1 MANFNSIYLFYVFIG
16 LSAAMFAEGVYLLVY
31 SNASY
36 RKKINRRLK
45 VMSDKTDRESVLVQ
59 LRRERG
65 LTSGGDY
72 RLPVVNLNQL
82 LLQSGLSIGLGL
94 LALLILLGMVAMFAA
109 VLFFHG
115 TLTQAT
121 IATLVGGVALPPLVL
136 RILRN
141 RRQKKFSAQFP
152 NAIDMIV
159 RSLRAG
165 HPVPIAITMVGKEM
179 PDPIGS
185 EFGIVS
191 DEMTYGSDLET
202 AMRNLYFRVGI
213 DDLPLFVTAVA
224 IQRSTGGNLGE
235 ILENLSSV
243 IRDRFKMRRKIRAL
257 AAEGRASA
265 LILSSLPIG
274 MFAVIHFLV
283 PSFCKRLGSEPDEN
297 RSHPRR
303 LLDERRQFH
312 HVPHGQL
319 QDLTMDTVVTV
330 FGNMLQD
337 GNTMVMGLLVFL
349 AAGTLAF
356 SVMAAIRVRGSVKR
370 RTERILTD
378 EERKAN
384 HSRSLQ
390 HSSQKTVASLIEY
403 TTKHYGSANDENM
416 KVLRRRLVQAG
427 IYDPRGVAFFFIA
440 RTALAVGLA
449 AAIFMLLPLV
459 RSSGG
464 TFLWLMVIAGGV
476 AGYVGPSMYID
487 KRISARKLEHRSGF
501 PDFMDLLV
509 VCADSGL
516 SMEASFERVSRELGP
531 SYPSLT
537 ANIHLTNLEI
547 RAGRPLKEALEHFAD
562 RLALE
567 ESRAFATLINQSI
580 DLGSS
585 ITDAMRVYS
594 DDMRHKRLS
603 MAEEKAYALPAKL
616 AVPMMVCIFPVLF
629 VVILLPVIV
638 RLHMNG
644 YF

>member
-1 MANFNSIYLFYVFIG
+1 
-16 LSAAMFAEGVYLLVY
+16 
-31 SNASY
+31 
-36 RKKINRRLK
+36 
-45 VMSDKTDRESVLVQ
+45 
-59 LRRERG
+59 
-65 LTSGGDY
+65 
-72 RLPVVNLNQL
+72 
-82 LLQSGLSIGLGL
+82 
-94 LALLILLGMVAMFAA
+94 
-109 VLFFHG
+109 
-115 TLTQAT
+115 
-121 IATLVGGVALPPLVL
+121 
-136 RILRN
+136 
-141 RRQKKFSAQFP
+141 
-152 NAIDMIV
+152 
-159 RSLRAG
+159 
-165 HPVPIAITMVGKEM
+165 
-179 PDPIGS
+179 
-185 EFGIVS
+185 
-191 DEMTYGSDLET
+191 
-202 AMRNLYFRVGI
+202 
-213 DDLPLFVTAVA
+213 
-224 IQRSTGGNLGE
+224 
-235 ILENLSSV
+235 
-243 IRDRFKMRRKIRAL
+243 
-257 AAEGRASA
+257 
-265 LILSSLPIG
+265 
-274 MFAVIHFLV
+274 
-283 PSFCKRLGSEPDEN
+283 
-297 RSHPRR
+297 
-303 LLDERRQFH
+303 
-312 HVPHGQL
+312 
-319 QDLTMDTVVTV
+319 MDTIVAV
-330 FGNMLQD
+330 FGNMLND
-337 GNTMVMGLLVFL
+337 SNTMVMGLLVFL

-370 RTERILTD
+370 RTDRILTD
-378 EERKAN
+378 DERKAN
-384 HSRSLQ
+384 QSRSLQ
-390 HSSQKTVASLIEY
+390 HSSQKTVATLIEY

-449 AAIFMLLPLV
+449 AAVFMLLPLV
-459 RSSGG
+459 RSGGG
-464 TFLWLMVIAGGV
+464 TFMWLMVIAGGV

-487 KRISARKLEHRSGF
+487 KRISKRKLEHRSGF

-516 SMEASFERVSRELGP
+516 SMEASLERVSRELGP

-603 MAEEKAYALPAKL
+603 IAEEKAYALPAKL

>member
-1 MANFNSIYLFYVFIG
+1 
-16 LSAAMFAEGVYLLVY
+16 
-31 SNASY
+31 
-36 RKKINRRLK
+36 
-45 VMSDKTDRESVLVQ
+45 
-59 LRRERG
+59 
-65 LTSGGDY
+65 
-72 RLPVVNLNQL
+72 
-82 LLQSGLSIGLGL
+82 
-94 LALLILLGMVAMFAA
+94 
-109 VLFFHG
+109 
-115 TLTQAT
+115 
-121 IATLVGGVALPPLVL
+121 
-136 RILRN
+136 
-141 RRQKKFSAQFP
+141 
-152 NAIDMIV
+152 
-159 RSLRAG
+159 
-165 HPVPIAITMVGKEM
+165 
-179 PDPIGS
+179 
-185 EFGIVS
+185 
-191 DEMTYGSDLET
+191 
-202 AMRNLYFRVGI
+202 
-213 DDLPLFVTAVA
+213 
-224 IQRSTGGNLGE
+224 
-235 ILENLSSV
+235 
-243 IRDRFKMRRKIRAL
+243 
-257 AAEGRASA
+257 
-265 LILSSLPIG
+265 
-274 MFAVIHFLV
+274 
-283 PSFCKRLGSEPDEN
+283 
-297 RSHPRR
+297 
-303 LLDERRQFH
+303 
-312 HVPHGQL
+312 
-319 QDLTMDTVVTV
+319 MDTVVTV

-337 GNTMVMGLLVFL
+337 SNTMVMGLLVFL

-356 SVMAAIRVRGSVKR
+356 SVMAAVRVRGSVKR

-384 HSRSLQ
+384 YSRSLQ
-390 HSSQKTVASLIEY
+390 HSSRKTVAKLIES

-449 AAIFMLLPLV
+449 AAVFLLLPLV
-459 RSSGG
+459 RPTGG
-464 TFLWLMVIAGGV
+464 TFFWLMVMAGGV
-476 AGYVGPSMYID
+476 AGYVGPSVYID

-516 SMEASFERVSRELGP
+516 SLEASFERVARELGP

-603 MAEEKAYALPAKL
+603 IAEEKAYALPAKL

-629 VVILLPVIV
+629 VIILLPVIV
-638 RLHMNG
+638 RLHING

>member
-1 MANFNSIYLFYVFIG
+1 
-16 LSAAMFAEGVYLLVY
+16 
-31 SNASY
+31 
-36 RKKINRRLK
+36 
-45 VMSDKTDRESVLVQ
+45 
-59 LRRERG
+59 
-65 LTSGGDY
+65 
-72 RLPVVNLNQL
+72 
-82 LLQSGLSIGLGL
+82 
-94 LALLILLGMVAMFAA
+94 
-109 VLFFHG
+109 
-115 TLTQAT
+115 
-121 IATLVGGVALPPLVL
+121 
-136 RILRN
+136 
-141 RRQKKFSAQFP
+141 
-152 NAIDMIV
+152 
-159 RSLRAG
+159 
-165 HPVPIAITMVGKEM
+165 
-179 PDPIGS
+179 
-185 EFGIVS
+185 
-191 DEMTYGSDLET
+191 
-202 AMRNLYFRVGI
+202 
-213 DDLPLFVTAVA
+213 
-224 IQRSTGGNLGE
+224 
-235 ILENLSSV
+235 
-243 IRDRFKMRRKIRAL
+243 
-257 AAEGRASA
+257 
-265 LILSSLPIG
+265 
-274 MFAVIHFLV
+274 
-283 PSFCKRLGSEPDEN
+283 
-297 RSHPRR
+297 
-303 LLDERRQFH
+303 
-312 HVPHGQL
+312 
-319 QDLTMDTVVTV
+319 
-330 FGNMLQD
+330 
-337 GNTMVMGLLVFL
+337 MGLLVFL

-356 SVMAAIRVRGSVKR
+356 SVMAAVRVRGSVKR

-384 HSRSLQ
+384 YSRSLQ
-390 HSSQKTVASLIEY
+390 HSSQKTVAKLIES

-440 RTALAVGLA
+440 RTALAIGLA
-449 AAIFMLLPLV
+449 AATFLLLPLV
-459 RSSGG
+459 RPTGG
-464 TFLWLMVIAGGV
+464 TFFWLMVMASGV
-476 AGYVGPSMYID
+476 AGYVGPSVYID

-516 SMEASFERVSRELGP
+516 SLEASFERVARELGP

>member
-1 MANFNSIYLFYVFIG
+1 
-16 LSAAMFAEGVYLLVY
+16 
-31 SNASY
+31 
-36 RKKINRRLK
+36 
-45 VMSDKTDRESVLVQ
+45 
-59 LRRERG
+59 
-65 LTSGGDY
+65 
-72 RLPVVNLNQL
+72 
-82 LLQSGLSIGLGL
+82 
-94 LALLILLGMVAMFAA
+94 
-109 VLFFHG
+109 
-115 TLTQAT
+115 
-121 IATLVGGVALPPLVL
+121 
-136 RILRN
+136 
-141 RRQKKFSAQFP
+141 
-152 NAIDMIV
+152 
-159 RSLRAG
+159 
-165 HPVPIAITMVGKEM
+165 
-179 PDPIGS
+179 
-185 EFGIVS
+185 
-191 DEMTYGSDLET
+191 
-202 AMRNLYFRVGI
+202 
-213 DDLPLFVTAVA
+213 
-224 IQRSTGGNLGE
+224 
-235 ILENLSSV
+235 
-243 IRDRFKMRRKIRAL
+243 
-257 AAEGRASA
+257 
-265 LILSSLPIG
+265 
-274 MFAVIHFLV
+274 
-283 PSFCKRLGSEPDEN
+283 
-297 RSHPRR
+297 
-303 LLDERRQFH
+303 
-312 HVPHGQL
+312 
-319 QDLTMDTVVTV
+319 MDTVITV
-330 FGNMLQD
+330 FGNMLHD
-337 GNTMVMGLLVFL
+337 SNTMLMGLLVFL

-356 SVMAAIRVRGSVKR
+356 SVMAAVRVRGSVKR

-378 EERKAN
+378 EERKAH

-390 HSSQKTVASLIEY
+390 HSSQKTVARLIEY

-440 RTALAVGLA
+440 RTALAIGLA
-449 AAIFMLLPLV
+449 AATFLLLPLV
-459 RSSGG
+459 RPTGG
-464 TFLWLMVIAGGV
+464 TFFWLMVMASGV
-476 AGYVGPSMYID
+476 AGYVGPSVYID

-516 SMEASFERVSRELGP
+516 SLEASFERVARELGP

-638 RLHMNG
+638 RLHMHG

>member
-1 MANFNSIYLFYVFIG
+1 
-16 LSAAMFAEGVYLLVY
+16 
-31 SNASY
+31 
-36 RKKINRRLK
+36 
-45 VMSDKTDRESVLVQ
+45 
-59 LRRERG
+59 
-65 LTSGGDY
+65 
-72 RLPVVNLNQL
+72 
-82 LLQSGLSIGLGL
+82 
-94 LALLILLGMVAMFAA
+94 
-109 VLFFHG
+109 
-115 TLTQAT
+115 
-121 IATLVGGVALPPLVL
+121 
-136 RILRN
+136 
-141 RRQKKFSAQFP
+141 
-152 NAIDMIV
+152 
-159 RSLRAG
+159 
-165 HPVPIAITMVGKEM
+165 
-179 PDPIGS
+179 
-185 EFGIVS
+185 
-191 DEMTYGSDLET
+191 
-202 AMRNLYFRVGI
+202 
-213 DDLPLFVTAVA
+213 
-224 IQRSTGGNLGE
+224 
-235 ILENLSSV
+235 
-243 IRDRFKMRRKIRAL
+243 
-257 AAEGRASA
+257 
-265 LILSSLPIG
+265 
-274 MFAVIHFLV
+274 
-283 PSFCKRLGSEPDEN
+283 
-297 RSHPRR
+297 
-303 LLDERRQFH
+303 
-312 HVPHGQL
+312 
-319 QDLTMDTVVTV
+319 MDTVITV
-330 FGNMLQD
+330 FGNMLHD
-337 GNTMVMGLLVFL
+337 SNTMLMGLLVFL

-356 SVMAAIRVRGSVKR
+356 SVMAAVRVRGSVKR

-384 HSRSLQ
+384 YSRSLQ
-390 HSSQKTVASLIEY
+390 HSSQKTVAKLIES

-440 RTALAVGLA
+440 RTALAIGLA
-449 AAIFMLLPLV
+449 AATFLLLPLV
-459 RSSGG
+459 RPTGG
-464 TFLWLMVIAGGV
+464 TFFWLMVMAGGV
-476 AGYVGPSMYID
+476 AGYVGPSVYID

-516 SMEASFERVSRELGP
+516 SLEASFERVARELGP

-603 MAEEKAYALPAKL
+603 IAEEKAYALPAKL